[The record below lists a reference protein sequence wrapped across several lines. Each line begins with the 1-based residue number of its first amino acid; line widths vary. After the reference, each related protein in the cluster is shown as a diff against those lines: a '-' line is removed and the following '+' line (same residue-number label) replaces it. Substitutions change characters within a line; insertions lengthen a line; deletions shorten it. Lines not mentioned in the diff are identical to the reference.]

1 MRDFFRYYLFERRIA
16 FTKTWNGWLYF
27 LRKLPLVGKRLPT
40 SPYRWYGVKNFL
52 GSVSNILRFVWTP
65 LKKLLWLT
73 GYYAL
78 ASFIMSGV
86 SNRSFLTV
94 FTAFEQPTIWLAS
107 LAWLVFVLLWYQIP
121 FSLWQVLDQK
131 ELDTMLSFQLSR
143 RLFVY
148 GRLYVDLLWDW
159 LCYSPLLVIGLVIG
173 QPFLGV
179 TLFLAY
185 GILRLAGDMFRR
197 FSFKYHLRKSVKRV
211 CSLFYF
217 VGTVAFAAGMS
228 YLILANHQPFFA
240 TIWGLIP
247 LLLLVGSY
255 GLLLWHFPE
264 EAYLYQLVASAIT
277 NFTDENTVSGNEFV
291 QEGLAM
297 QEALQLTPLR
307 TEKLAGTEYLN
318 ALLFSRYRSLLNR
331 AFRIRAAI
339 IGAVG
344 LLIVLALG
352 VTREAI
358 PEKLILTLIPV
369 LFFIMY
375 LLSFGKKIVQMV
387 FVNCD
392 ISMLYYPFYRQP
404 QTILNGF
411 WYRLKETCRYN
422 GLLALEIFVIYLLVA
437 AVQGFPYSLGIT
449 ALILLNQVS
458 LTLLFSFHELFVYY
472 LLQPFT
478 GDMQVV
484 NPAYKFISGAFYW
497 LAYMN
502 TRLNIASI
510 YYVLLISFVILLY
523 VGIGLLVIR
532 KKAPQTFR
540 IKD

>member
-1 MRDFFRYYLFERRIA
+1 MKDFFRYYLFERRIA

-27 LRKLPLVGKRLPT
+27 LRKLPLIGKRLPT

-86 SNRSFLTV
+86 SGRSFLTV

-107 LAWLVFVLLWYQIP
+107 LAWLVFVLLWYQIL

-159 LCYSPLLVIGLVIG
+159 LCYSPLIVIGLVIG

-228 YLILANHQPFFA
+228 YLIFANHQPFFA
-240 TIWGLIP
+240 TIWGLVP

-255 GLLLWHFPE
+255 GLLLRHFPE

-331 AFRIRAAI
+331 AFFIRAGL
-339 IGAVG
+339 IGVVG
-344 LLIVLALG
+344 VLTLFVLIVSQEEL
-352 VTREAI
+352 

-369 LFFIMY
+369 LFFVMY

-411 WYRLKETCRYN
+411 WYRLKETLRYN

-510 YYVLLISFVILLY
+510 YYVLLISFVSLLY

>member
-27 LRKLPLVGKRLPT
+27 LRKLPLIGKRLPT

-78 ASFIMSGV
+78 ASFITSVASG
-86 SNRSFLTV
+86 RPFLTV

-159 LCYSPLLVIGLVIG
+159 LCYSQLIVIGLVIG

-197 FSFKYHLRKSVKRV
+197 FSFKYQLRKSVKRV

-217 VGTVAFAAGMS
+217 MGTVAFAAGMS
-228 YLILANHQPFFA
+228 YLILTNQPPFFA

-255 GLLLWHFPE
+255 GLLLRHFPE

-277 NFTDENTVSGNEFV
+277 NFTDESTVSGNEFV

-331 AFRIRAAI
+331 AFRIRATI

-344 LLIVLALG
+344 LLIVLVLV

-411 WYRLKETCRYN
+411 WYRLKETLRYN

-510 YYVLLISFVILLY
+510 YYVLLISFVSLLY